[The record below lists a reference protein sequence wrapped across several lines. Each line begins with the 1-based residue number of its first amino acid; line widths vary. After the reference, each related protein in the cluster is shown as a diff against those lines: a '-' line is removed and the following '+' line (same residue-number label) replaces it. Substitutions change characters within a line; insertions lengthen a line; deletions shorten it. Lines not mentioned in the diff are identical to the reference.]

1 MLRANG
7 QPVFSK
13 AFRPATRRRRQS
25 SFWMASQDPRACQK
39 QSAPSRDLA
48 GRRCLTPSLENASTP
63 LRDRF
68 AKTEAASSYAD
79 AAFRYGMFHLGD
91 RQDPLREHGIRCRP
105 RSAHRKFRLRV
116 LRLVP
121 ATAHEARRPR
131 TLRRQTAQ
139 LASHRAPNET
149 SALVPQT
156 AAATQPDSALSV
168 RFTPLHFRGHARPLR
183 LARASAAFAAF
194 RAATWN
200 CGDRQADSYAR

>member
-1 MLRANG
+1 VPEKN
-7 QPVFSK
+7 P
-13 AFRPATRRRRQS
+13 
-25 SFWMASQDPRACQK
+25 
-39 QSAPSRDLA
+39 PSRDLA

-68 AKTEAASSYAD
+68 EKASAESTYAD

-91 RQDPLREHGIRCRP
+91 RHD
-105 RSAHRKFRLRV
+105 RSASTASDADLAPLTEISGFECFVSFLRQYTKH
-116 LRLVP
+116 
-121 ATAHEARRPR
+121 ARPR

-194 RAATWN
+194 RAAT
-200 CGDRQADSYAR
+200 